1 MNQHEK
7 IQPLLAAFENGMLSA
22 QQTEDVEAHLQEC
35 DLCFEDLY
43 EFAPAAQ
50 EIRKKRM
57 QPQLLQQPQRKIY
70 PYLMAA
76 AVVLAAALGL
86 WIFRSSTATE
96 TPILRG
102 SDAIS
107 LQSPGEKDLVTAP
120 VLFRWQDKT
129 NADEYLLYIYSE
141 QGSVVH
147 QEKVK
152 TIEYLWQ
159 PKTPAGIYRWKIE
172 SYLSD
177 GTRTSSSKVAEFR
190 LK

>member
-1 MNQHEK
+1 MNHHEK
-7 IQPLLAAFENGMLSA
+7 IQLLLAAYENGMLSA

-57 QPQLLQQPQRKIY
+57 QPRVLREPQRKIY

-76 AVVLAAALGL
+76 VVMLGAALGL
-86 WIFRSSTATE
+86 WIFRSSTTTQ

-120 VLFRWQDKT
+120 VVFRWQDKS

-141 QGSVVH
+141 QGSLVH
-147 QEKVK
+147 QAKVK
-152 TIEYLWQ
+152 AIQYLWQ

-177 GTRTSSSKVAEFR
+177 GTRTSSSKISEFR

>member
-7 IQPLLAAFENGMLSA
+7 IQPLLAVYENGMLSA

-50 EIRKKRM
+50 QIRKKRM

-102 SDAIS
+102 SDSIS

-141 QGSVVH
+141 QGNVVH